1 MPWDFVLILAVLGV
15 LVPWRGAVR
24 VRELLAARAL
34 STMDR
39 LTIYASTIAMQW
51 ALAAVVAW
59 RCFAHGISLGDVGI
73 AAPYPGLTLA
83 VAAALTLLLAAQQ
96 LFSLRALSRVPCAEQ
111 GFVGEMARK
120 LLPQDSVE
128 ALAFVGLV
136 ITVALCEEFL
146 YRGFVFTAF
155 YRAFGDAPGV
165 AIAGSALLFAA
176 AHAYQGRRG
185 IIVTFVVGLVFAGVR
200 LWTGSLVAPMIAH
213 LVTDL
218 IAGLLAPR
226 MLRSARADVESSG
239 VTDN

>member
-24 VRELLAARAL
+24 VRELLAAPAL

-51 ALAAVVAW
+51 ALAALVAW
-59 RCFAHGISLGDVGI
+59 RCFAHGISLREVGI
-73 AAPYPGLTLA
+73 AVPYPGLTFA
-83 VAAALTLLLAAQQ
+83 VTATLTLLLAAQQ
-96 LFSLRALSRVPCAEQ
+96 LFSLRALSRVPRAEQ

-120 LLPQDSVE
+120 LLPQDSLE

-136 ITVALCEEFL
+136 VTVAVCEEFL
-146 YRGFVFTAF
+146 YRGFVFIAF
-155 YRAFGDAPGV
+155 YRAFGDSAAA

-200 LWTGSLVAPMIAH
+200 LWTGSLVAPMVAH

-226 MLRSARADVESSG
+226 MLRGARAEVESSG
-239 VTDN
+239 VTGS

>member
-24 VRELLAARAL
+24 VRELLAAPAL

-51 ALAAVVAW
+51 ALAALVAW
-59 RCFAHGISLGDVGI
+59 RCFAHGISLREVGI
-73 AAPYPGLTLA
+73 AVPSPGLTFA
-83 VAAALTLLLAAQQ
+83 VTATLTLLLAAQQ
-96 LFSLRALSRVPCAEQ
+96 LFSLRALSRVPRAEQ
-111 GFVGEMARK
+111 GLVGEMARK
-120 LLPQDSVE
+120 LLPQDSLE

-136 ITVALCEEFL
+136 VTVAVCEEFL
-146 YRGFVFTAF
+146 YRGFVFIAF
-155 YRAFGDAPGV
+155 YRAFGDSAAA

-200 LWTGSLVAPMIAH
+200 LWTGSLVAPMVAH

-226 MLRSARADVESSG
+226 MLRGARAEVESSG
-239 VTDN
+239 VTRS

>member
-1 MPWDFVLILAVLGV
+1 MPWDFVLILAGLGV

-24 VRELLAARAL
+24 VRELLAAPAL
-34 STMDR
+34 STMHR

-51 ALAAVVAW
+51 ALTALVAW
-59 RCFAHGISLGDVGI
+59 RCFAHGISLSEMGV
-73 AAPYPGLTLA
+73 AVPSAGLTFA
-83 VAAALTLLLAAQQ
+83 VAATLTLLLASQQ
-96 LFSLRALSRVPCAEQ
+96 LFSLRALSRVPRAEQ

-136 ITVALCEEFL
+136 VTVAVCEEFL

-155 YRAFGDAPGV
+155 HRAFGDSPAA

-185 IIVTFVVGLVFAGVR
+185 IVVTLVVGLIFAAVR

-213 LVTDL
+213 LVADL

-226 MLRSARADVESSG
+226 MLRGAPAEVESSDAA
-239 VTDN
+239 VD